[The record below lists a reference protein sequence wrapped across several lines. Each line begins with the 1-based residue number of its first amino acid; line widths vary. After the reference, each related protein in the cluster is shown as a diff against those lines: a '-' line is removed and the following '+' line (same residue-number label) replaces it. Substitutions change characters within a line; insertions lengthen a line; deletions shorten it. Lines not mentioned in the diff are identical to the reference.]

1 MAFSYVW
8 TIASN
13 IPALKSDTCK
23 NYAEERS
30 LTKRSRFNV
39 IIAICQEGHYIAA
52 VTRTGVIHTIL
63 SPPVQ
68 CADVPG
74 VYWGVS
80 VRVGGGGRVGIHKG
94 WAVVYQLIT
103 S

>member
-68 CADVPG
+68 MFQGCIG
-74 VYWGVS
+74 VCRCEW
-80 VRVGGGGRVGIHKG
+80 GGGGRVGIHKG